1 MIVIHNLSKEHLP
14 LALEVRLGIR
24 ASRSETSSLLV
35 SPVAGLPA
43 QVSMCPIR
51 VGACATGGQ
60 GPAFTGTLFLWGGC
74 DKEDDILAASQG
86 LSDMKVGATQSP
98 GGGSLRQGVLRKELT
113 WQVGGTAGR
122 PECLRSDQ
130 GNGRELVSEQWAM
143 GVCGMEAIRWSRAE
157 EGCHLMWELR
167 DFSDGHWRGD
177 RRSS

>member
-1 MIVIHNLSKEHLP
+1 MP
-14 LALEVRLGIR
+14 
-24 ASRSETSSLLV
+24 SLLV

-43 QVSMCPIR
+43 QVSMSLIH
-51 VGACATGGQ
+51 VGACVAGGQ
-60 GPAFTGTLFLWGGC
+60 GPVVLPNPATGLLFLWGGC

-130 GNGRELVSEQWAM
+130 GNGRELVSEQWAANPEV
-143 GVCGMEAIRWSRAE
+143 GWKSWIFQIKGGM
-157 EGCHLMWELR
+157 
-167 DFSDGHWRGD
+167 
-177 RRSS
+177 

>member
-14 LALEVRLGIR
+14 LALEARLGIR

-60 GPAFTGTLFLWGGC
+60 GPAFMGTLFLWGGC
-74 DKEDDILAASQG
+74 DKEGDILAASQG
-86 LSDMKVGATQSP
+86 LRDMKVGATQSP

-130 GNGRELVSEQWAM
+130 GNGRELVSEQWAANPEV
-143 GVCGMEAIRWSRAE
+143 GWKSWIFQIKGGM
-157 EGCHLMWELR
+157 
-167 DFSDGHWRGD
+167 
-177 RRSS
+177 